1 MKKISLDEIT
11 DKHIG
16 KKGSEKREIF
26 DNELQLEILA
36 DTIRQIRKEKN
47 MTQQQ
52 LGDLVGV
59 KKAQIS
65 KIEHSLTNARF
76 ETILKIFRALNIK
89 LNFNLELMKS

>member
-1 MKKISLDEIT
+1 MKKKSLEEIT

-16 KKGSEKREIF
+16 KRGSEKREIF
-26 DNELQLEILA
+26 ENELQLEILA
-36 DTIRQIRKEKN
+36 ETIKQIRKEKN
-47 MTQQQ
+47 MTQEQ
-52 LGDLVGV
+52 LGELVGV

-89 LNFNLELMKS
+89 LNFNIELMNS